1 MYQNS
6 LSVFVKGIQN
16 LFVDRWWEIIQH
28 DTLKAFN
35 DKKTK
40 IEKGQTTTKHQLDPP
55 PKEKRNVGR
64 NYPKDLL
71 ILANYAGDKW
81 NKNSNKA
88 IVVKKIIIAIR
99 F

>member
-28 DTLKAFN
+28 DTLKALN
-35 DKKTK
+35 DKKK
-40 IEKGQTTTKHQLDPP
+40 IEKGQTTTNHQLDPQLDPP

-71 ILANYAGDKW
+71 ILANYAGDK
-81 NKNSNKA
+81 
-88 IVVKKIIIAIR
+88 
-99 F
+99 

>member
-1 MYQNS
+1 MVGNNTARHIKS
-6 LSVFVKGIQN
+6 IE
-16 LFVDRWWEIIQH
+16 W
-28 DTLKAFN
+28 LK
-35 DKKTK
+35 K
-40 IEKGQTTTKHQLDPP
+40 IEKGQITTNHQLDPP
-55 PKEKRNVGR
+55 LKEKRNVGR

-88 IVVKKIIIAIR
+88 IVVKKIIIAFR

>member
-1 MYQNS
+1 M
-6 LSVFVKGIQN
+6 I
-16 LFVDRWWEIIQH
+16 
-28 DTLKAFN
+28 
-35 DKKTK
+35 KKK
-40 IEKGQTTTKHQLDPP
+40 IEKGQTTTNHQLDPQLDPP